1 MDKLESMQVYV
12 HVVDTR
18 SFARASEVLGLP
30 RSTVSRV
37 IKELETYLGLQL
49 LQRTTRKLSVTT
61 DGYNYYEECK
71 KILTDIATIES
82 SFPGRSGQPKGRFKV
97 GMPQSLARYCIIP
110 KIQEFLSQYPK
121 LEMMLCS
128 SDNVEDIV
136 QEGYDCVIRTGRVE
150 DSTTLVA
157 RPLANFKWIVLASP
171 KYIDTYGKPERLD
184 DLESHNSVGY
194 LNHRTGRTT
203 DWFFKLDGADRA
215 IRMKETFVV
224 DDTDAYIQ
232 AGIQG
237 MGLIRVASYLVA
249 PYLKNGTLVTCMNNF
264 SFDLP
269 LSLVYPQSRYLLPS
283 VRSFFTWSKA
293 TLNQSNTD

>member
-12 HVVDTR
+12 HVVDTH

-30 RSTVSRV
+30 RSSVSRV
-37 IKELETYLGLQL
+37 IKELEAYLGLQL

-61 DGYNYYEECK
+61 DGYHYYEECK
-71 KILTDIATIES
+71 RILTDIAAIES
-82 SFPGRSGQPKGRFKV
+82 SFPGRAGQSKGRFKV
-97 GMPQSLARYCIIP
+97 GMPQSLARHCIIP
-110 KIQEFLSQYPK
+110 HIHEFLGQYPE

-157 RPLANFKWIVLASP
+157 RPLANFKWVVLASP
-171 KYIDTYGKPERLD
+171 KYIATYGKPERLE
-184 DLESHNSVGY
+184 DLERHNAVGY
-194 LNHRTGRTT
+194 LNHRSGRTT
-203 DWFFKLDGADRA
+203 DWFFTLDGADRA
-215 IRMKETFVV
+215 IRMKQTFVV

-232 AGIQG
+232 AGVQG

-249 PYLKNGTLVTCMNNF
+249 PYLKNSTLVTCMNNF

-269 LSLVYPQSRYLLPS
+269 LSLVYPQSRYLPPS
-283 VRSFFTWSKA
+283 VRAFFTWSRA
-293 TLNQSNTD
+293 VLTRSNAD